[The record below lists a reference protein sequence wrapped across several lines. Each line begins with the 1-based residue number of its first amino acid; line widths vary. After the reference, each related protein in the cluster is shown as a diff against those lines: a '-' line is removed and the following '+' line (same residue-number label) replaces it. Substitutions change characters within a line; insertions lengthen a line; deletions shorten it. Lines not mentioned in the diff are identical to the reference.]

1 MNDSPEIKI
10 TVIIVGMIAFLITLA
25 VMYNAHR
32 NYLIATYD
40 NPLAMACAL
49 SDSDAKPCMAYM
61 GSLK

>member
-1 MNDSPEIKI
+1 MTDNIELKI
-10 TVIIVGMIAFLITLA
+10 AAMIGIMIAFLIALA
-25 VMYNAHR
+25 VIYNIHK

-49 SDSDAKPCMAYM
+49 SDNDAKPCMAYL